1 MFLSFSSTDA
11 SPVLRTLAARK
22 AFDSDLVI
30 TPTAAPPPPQAAAA
44 AAAAAAAKEGKR
56 FHPYDKPPT
65 YDKSPSVLAAVRAA
79 KPELTI
85 EPAPPPPQDEPVDF
99 SCKKRRR
106 RSNDGRRQQQRQHQR
121 TPPPPPPPSTDFAS
135 TREMRFARNLKL
147 LLATVFRNHP
157 VEAR

>member
-1 MFLSFSSTDA
+1 MFLFFSSTDA
-11 SPVLRTLAARK
+11 SPVLSTLAARK

-30 TPTAAPPPPQAAAA
+30 TPTAAPPPPPPPPQAAAA
-44 AAAAAAAKEGKR
+44 VKESKR

-106 RSNDGRRQQQRQHQR
+106 RSSDGRRQQQRQHQR
-121 TPPPPPPPSTDFAS
+121 TPPPPPPPPSTDFAS

-147 LLATVFRNHP
+147 LLATIFRNHP